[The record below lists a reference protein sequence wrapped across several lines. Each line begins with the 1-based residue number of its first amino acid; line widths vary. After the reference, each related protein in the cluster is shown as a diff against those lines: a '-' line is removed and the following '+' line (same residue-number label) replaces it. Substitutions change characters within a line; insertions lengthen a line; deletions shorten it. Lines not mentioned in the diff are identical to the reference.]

1 MTPDFLAIGH
11 VAKDLTRDGYVLGGA
26 VTYAAL
32 TAKSL
37 GLSAAVVTSC
47 GPDIDPHAALP
58 DIPMHIVASEETT
71 TFVNVY
77 ERGRR
82 RQSILGVA
90 VNLSDSDV
98 PPDWR
103 RAPLVLLGPVARE
116 LEDSNASAFGR
127 QTVGASIQG
136 WLRSW
141 DDTGKVSPRRWSGDG
156 LLPGMAVAIFS
167 DDDSPEED
175 QIANWA
181 ELCPVLIHTHGGQ
194 GCSVHVEGRWHHLPA
209 FPANEVDATGAGDVF
224 AAAYLIRFQ
233 ESGDPLVAAR
243 FASAAASFCVEA
255 DGVEGIPTR
264 AQVEDRLWTR
274 RGR

>member
-71 TFVNVY
+71 TFANVY

-141 DDTGKVSPRRWSGDG
+141 DDTGEVSPRRWSGDG

-181 ELCPVLIHTHGGQ
+181 GLCPVLIHTHGGE
-194 GCSVHVEGRWHHLPA
+194 GYSVHVQGRWHHLPA

-255 DGVEGIPTR
+255 EGAAGIPTM